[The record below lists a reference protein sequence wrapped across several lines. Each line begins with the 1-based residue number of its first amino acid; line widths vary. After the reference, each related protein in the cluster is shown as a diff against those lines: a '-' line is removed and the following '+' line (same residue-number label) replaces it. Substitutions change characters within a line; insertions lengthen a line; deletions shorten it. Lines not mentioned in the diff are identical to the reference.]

1 MLAHRGKPTSAESP
15 FNLSPAINSTPKK
28 PRCRDIFAGSA
39 LLLQLQEQA
48 VGVGQQQ
55 PASHQAEG
63 DGGATEGATRDPH
76 LEERLE
82 VHHQQL
88 LLGTC
93 FVVVAEQRLRIVT
106 AIGGEEFRRDP
117 LLGPEMESRLTHSD
131 YGVCEP
137 SANDAHCA
145 LCRTHAGA

>member
-15 FNLSPAINSTPKK
+15 FNLSPAINSTPTK

-82 VHHQQL
+82 
-88 LLGTC
+88 
-93 FVVVAEQRLRIVT
+93 EQRAAEARGQRSAHGPT
-106 AIGGEEFRRDP
+106 PMQTEPRRK
-117 LLGPEMESRLTHSD
+117 
-131 YGVCEP
+131 
-137 SANDAHCA
+137 
-145 LCRTHAGA
+145 